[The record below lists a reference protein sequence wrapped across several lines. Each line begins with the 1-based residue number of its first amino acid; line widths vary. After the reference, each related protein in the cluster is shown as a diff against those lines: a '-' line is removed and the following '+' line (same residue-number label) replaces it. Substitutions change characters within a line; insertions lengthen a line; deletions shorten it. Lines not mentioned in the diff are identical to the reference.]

1 MLRRQSARESAAR
14 TYARALPIVP
24 VRARGLTIEGA
35 DGRRYL
41 DCLSGAGT
49 LALGHNHP
57 VVLEAIRKV
66 LDSGAP
72 LHVLDLAT
80 PVKDAFVTELF
91 RTLPPGLADHARVQF
106 CGPAGTDAV
115 EAALTLVRA
124 ATGRTGVLAFTGAYH
139 GLTAGSL
146 EASGG
151 AHDVRVARLPYPQ
164 DYRCPFGVGGER
176 GAELGARWAE
186 SLLDDPKSGVR
197 HPAGMI
203 LEPVQGEGGVIP
215 APDRWMRRMRQITAE
230 RSIPLIADEVQT
242 GVGRTGAFWAVE
254 HSGIVPDVM
263 VMSKAIG
270 GSLPL
275 AVIVY
280 RDALDV
286 WQPGAHAGT
295 FRGNQLAMAAGTA
308 TLAYVRE
315 NRLAER
321 AATLG
326 SRMLGQLR
334 SLARDFPCMGDVRGR
349 GLMIGV
355 EMVDPEGASGPGP
368 IGVQRAATQA
378 GDERG
383 ATADGAHAHDVDP
396 RPALPSAPA
405 LAAAVRRECL
415 RRGLIVELGGRHA
428 SVVRLLPPLT
438 ITDEQATAVLDRLA
452 DAMAAASRS
461 PRPSLSPHRSQ
472 GRGQSLS
479 TSRSRSRS
487 RSRRMSDQRNP
498 QPGSGSGPGSGSES
512 GSQSGAESGPES
524 GAESGSQSES
534 GPEFKSEPEPE
545 SESGSGSGSESG
557 LRPPGRPADERQ
569 HRSENRAEPEPRY
582 RLQGRGQNRPEPRAQ
597 GQSPNLPE
605 QESQPELQG
614 EGKDR
619 PKPQAQ
625 GQPPPQRQ
633 GQTSNRSEQEFQRQL
648 QGQGQGQGQ
657 GQTHTRPGHEP
668 EQESQPR
675 LQGQGQTH
683 TRPEREPE
691 HESQRQS
698 QDPGQGR
705 SSWPPGTDRRRGG
718 HAEWAG

>member
-1 MLRRQSARESAAR
+1 MAVTESVRGETSESTGPHPVHEGILRRQSARESAAR

-80 PVKDAFVTELF
+80 PVKDAFITELF
-91 RTLPPGLADHARVQF
+91 HTLPPGLAGHARVQF

-115 EAALTLVRA
+115 EAAFKLVRA
-124 ATGRTGVLAFTGAYH
+124 ATGRNGILAFSGAYH
-139 GLTAGSL
+139 GMTAGAL

-151 AHDVRVARLPYPQ
+151 AFDVRVARLPYPQ

-176 GAELGARWAE
+176 GAELAARWTE
-186 SLLDDPKSGVR
+186 SVLEDPKSGVP

-215 APDRWMRRMRQITAE
+215 APDGWLRRMRQITAD

-254 HSGIVPDVM
+254 HSGVTPDVM
-263 VMSKAIG
+263 VLSKAIG

-280 RDALDV
+280 RDELDA

-321 AATLG
+321 AAELG
-326 SRMLGQLR
+326 SQMLSQLR
-334 SLARDFPCMGDVRGR
+334 ELAGEFTCIGDVRGR

-355 EMVDPEGASGPGP
+355 EVVEPVESARSEGSRTANRAALEGAGSGPGLSAP
-368 IGVQRAATQA
+368 PGRHGRTPDQAEFGGPDDLGWPRGGLASGLVGADPARTTGRASEDLAPV
-378 GDERG
+378 GGG
-383 ATADGAHAHDVDP
+383 ARAVAAMPDQDRHP
-396 RPALPSAPA
+396 RPAAPE
-405 LAAAVRRECL
+405 LAAAIQRECL
-415 RRGLIVELGGRHA
+415 RRGLIVELGGRHS

-438 ITDEQATAVLDRLA
+438 ISDEQATAVLDRLA
-452 DAMAAASRS
+452 DAVDAVSR
-461 PRPSLSPHRSQ
+461 
-472 GRGQSLS
+472 
-479 TSRSRSRS
+479 
-487 RSRRMSDQRNP
+487 N
-498 QPGSGSGPGSGSES
+498 
-512 GSQSGAESGPES
+512 
-524 GAESGSQSES
+524 
-534 GPEFKSEPEPE
+534 
-545 SESGSGSGSESG
+545 
-557 LRPPGRPADERQ
+557 
-569 HRSENRAEPEPRY
+569 
-582 RLQGRGQNRPEPRAQ
+582 
-597 GQSPNLPE
+597 
-605 QESQPELQG
+605 
-614 EGKDR
+614 
-619 PKPQAQ
+619 QA
-625 GQPPPQRQ
+625 GHDGTHQPPP
-633 GQTSNRSEQEFQRQL
+633 GN
-648 QGQGQGQGQ
+648 
-657 GQTHTRPGHEP
+657 
-668 EQESQPR
+668 
-675 LQGQGQTH
+675 
-683 TRPEREPE
+683 
-691 HESQRQS
+691 
-698 QDPGQGR
+698 
-705 SSWPPGTDRRRGG
+705 RRRGDRTARTDRTG
-718 HAEWAG
+718 RADWADRAV